1 MLGEGIDATEILS
14 EEDIVIHRDQS
25 AKNKFEFDRI
35 LSPGTP
41 QETVFEAVQPLIVS
55 VLDGYNV
62 CIFACESSPLFSPSL
77 TRLFFGL
84 SLDGQ
89 TGSGKVPPSSIQ
101 LSPYFS
107 QTFTMEGYGTDIG
120 VSPRAIDEV
129 FRVVNNSVEDWT
141 YTVRL
146 LLPTPI
152 LS

>member
-1 MLGEGIDATEILS
+1 MSKDDQVEIETRSLSLVSLIDVMLGEGIDATEILS

-77 TRLFFGL
+77 T
-84 SLDGQ
+84 
-89 TGSGKVPPSSIQ
+89 
-101 LSPYFS
+101 
-107 QTFTMEGYGTDIG
+107 
-120 VSPRAIDEV
+120 
-129 FRVVNNSVEDWT
+129 
-141 YTVRL
+141 
-146 LLPTPI
+146 
-152 LS
+152 